1 MVSLTTYIKNEIKVV
16 LFAELK
22 SGREHTAVH
31 MLPVGKG
38 DSVIVRELKAILLG
52 LEHMNFPTEIEI
64 YTGNKWI
71 VTALNEWAPKWQ
83 QDNWI
88 KANGKP
94 VANREL
100 WQQIM
105 KELEKHTY
113 KAMLK
118 E

>member
-1 MVSLTTYIKNEIKVV
+1 MVSLTTHIKSEIRVV
-16 LFAELK
+16 LFTELR
-22 SGREHTAVH
+22 SGREYTTVHT
-31 MLPVGKG
+31 LPAEKG
-38 DSVIVRELKAILLG
+38 DSVIARELKAILMG

-64 YTGNKWI
+64 YTGNKWV

-94 VANREL
+94 VANKEL
-100 WQQIM
+100 WQQVM
-105 KELEKHTY
+105 RELEKHTY